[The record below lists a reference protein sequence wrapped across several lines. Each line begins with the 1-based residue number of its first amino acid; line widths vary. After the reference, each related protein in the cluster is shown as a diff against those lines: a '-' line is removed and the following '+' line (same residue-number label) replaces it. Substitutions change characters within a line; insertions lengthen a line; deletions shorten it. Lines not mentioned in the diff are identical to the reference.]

1 MISNNYENISLTSCI
16 YIYIQDLVHALG
28 YGEITI
34 TFNLFIYAVC
44 YIDPYNRAYIQ
55 QSLCKCKLFTPKKGP
70 KQTLLFGDAYIKL
83 EEVCKA
89 Y

>member
-44 YIDPYNRAYIQ
+44 YIDLYNRAYIQ
-55 QSLCKCKLFTPKKGP
+55 QSLMQMQIIYPQKR
-70 KQTLLFGDAYIKL
+70 A
-83 EEVCKA
+83 
-89 Y
+89 